1 MVELCELT
9 YKWSLQIGDQ
19 LEDVAMQVLEEELS
33 PPSRQGNE
41 VTLRAQVC
49 SEDVPRMNR
58 ELFDDINS
66 IEQYR
71 KIYYSDTKRYIMQ
84 YKYFLYFLY
93 IH

>member
-1 MVELCELT
+1 M
-9 YKWSLQIGDQ
+9 QIGDQ

-33 PPSRQGNE
+33 PPSPQSHE
-41 VTLRAQVC
+41 VRLRAQVC

-58 ELFDDINS
+58 ELVDDINS
-66 IEQYR
+66 PEQYR